1 MKFFSKLNLIFIV
14 VTIFLSGCIIQSKQ
28 LSGILELI
36 RDPSIDLSMNSWLV
50 RYSDYES
57 IVYAVSTP
65 NGTLFSNSSGDQVLF
80 DGWVIRKVR
89 GMGYYQ
95 VNISIND
102 VLNDRVFKRGTMI
115 LSNHECDQWRKQE
128 SVGLVRFSQYCSNRI
143 AYKNSILVQ
152 SNGEISVIRQIVD
165 EKDTVLTLS
174 KLK

>member
-1 MKFFSKLNLIFIV
+1 
-14 VTIFLSGCIIQSKQ
+14 
-28 LSGILELI
+28 
-36 RDPSIDLSMNSWLV
+36 
-50 RYSDYES
+50 
-57 IVYAVSTP
+57 
-65 NGTLFSNSSGDQVLF
+65 
-80 DGWVIRKVR
+80 
-89 GMGYYQ
+89 
-95 VNISIND
+95 
-102 VLNDRVFKRGTMI
+102 MI